1 MFTAPCDGVLVEID
15 MIHQKN
21 PGAPL
26 PTLDGTLFV
35 YDGFGTGGTVLG
47 SQAFSEPV
55 VPPATALF
63 GVLVLDDPIPVTM
76 GIVYSFFA
84 DLDKGSTLLHA
95 ENPGPYPDGEML
107 VTFDGDP
114 ATAMGGFG
122 IDMRVC
128 RCV

>member
-26 PTLDGTLFV
+26 PTLDGTLVV

-55 VPPATALF
+55 VPPSTALF
-63 GVLVLDDPIPVTM
+63 GVLVLDDTITVTI
-76 GIVYSFFA
+76 GIVYSVFA
-84 DLDKGSTLLHA
+84 DLYPGSTRLRA
-95 ENPGPYPDGEML
+95 
-107 VTFDGDP
+107 
-114 ATAMGGFG
+114 
-122 IDMRVC
+122 
-128 RCV
+128 